1 MAPYNDNSKI
11 TMITTTTNTNINN
24 NNNIN
29 IIMMRKKE
37 FKNGKFEKLSTKRQ
51 TKRKRPKCE
60 PNSDIGSKNG
70 LEKFWTKA
78 GCLRKFLNPSIY

>member
-1 MAPYNDNSKI
+1 
-11 TMITTTTNTNINN
+11 MITTTTNTNINN

-60 PNSDIGSKNG
+60 PNSDVGSKNG

-78 GCLRKFLNPSIY
+78 GFKLGVPSTPLLDACENF